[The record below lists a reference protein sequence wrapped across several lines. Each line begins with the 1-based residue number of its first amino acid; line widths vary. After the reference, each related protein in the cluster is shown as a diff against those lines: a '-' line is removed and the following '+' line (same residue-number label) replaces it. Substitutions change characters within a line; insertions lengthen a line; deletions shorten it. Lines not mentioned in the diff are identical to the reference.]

1 MLSKKDWLEVVQ
13 RAPLVSIDLI
23 VRDKQG
29 RVLLGLRTN
38 EPARDTWFVPGG
50 VIRKNETLD
59 QAFARLAEVELSL
72 LLKRSDAQFIGVYE
86 HHYETN
92 FALEPNIR
100 THYVVLG
107 HQITLPKL
115 PSAGPLDQHKDYR
128 AFTVEEVLANPQVHE
143 NTKAYF
149 R

>member
-23 VRDKQG
+23 VRDEQG

-59 QAFARLAEVELSL
+59 QAFARLAEVEPNLQ
-72 LLKRSDAQFIGVYE
+72 LKRSDAQFIGVYE

-107 HQITLPKL
+107 HQITLPEL
-115 PSAGPLDQHKDYR
+115 PGAAPLDQHRDYK